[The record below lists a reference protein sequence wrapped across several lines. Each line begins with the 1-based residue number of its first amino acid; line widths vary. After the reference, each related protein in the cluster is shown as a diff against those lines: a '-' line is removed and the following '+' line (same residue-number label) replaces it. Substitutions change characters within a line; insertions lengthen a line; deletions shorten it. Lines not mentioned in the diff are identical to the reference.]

1 MARTAMGT
9 GGARPGNELGRDAAR
24 VGGGCPSPSEPA
36 AYRPRTGGGYSAAND
51 LATGSWHLGM
61 LGCARR
67 AVQVAPAAA
76 RAPSTMAHLGQ
87 SSGGWQGP
95 LCLFLSLFSCL
106 FVCLVVAAFVCA
118 LRRGRPRGCV
128 VVQSARH
135 GARRAAAPCFSSVYF
150 QPRPPCWA
158 HPLTRYAVGMGLGAG
173 SQGMV
178 GVASHP
184 ARCRVETTEH
194 GHHRRPRHRRGL
206 AFHYGT
212 GPCRKTCGRR
222 AIGGTRGGGGEV
234 AALILL
240 SSCSRRSRG
249 HMHMIAQSE
258 PQKGNRQT
266 QQSRPRHICNITRP
280 TVPKPVPVS
289 RRPLA
294 SSPSTPPTLRLS
306 PPFAARHA

>member
-1 MARTAMGT
+1 MVEGGLLAGRGQGMGEVGGNG
-9 GGARPGNELGRDAAR
+9 GGAGGWISLRC
-24 VGGGCPSPSEPA
+24 VGGAPVGVLLCNPRVTAHAVRRLRVFLLSTSSPA
-36 AYRPRTGGGYSAAND
+36 
-51 LATGSWHLGM
+51 
-61 LGCARR
+61 
-67 AVQVAPAAA
+67 
-76 RAPSTMAHLGQ
+76 
-87 SSGGWQGP
+87 
-95 LCLFLSLFSCL
+95 
-106 FVCLVVAAFVCA
+106 
-118 LRRGRPRGCV
+118 
-128 VVQSARH
+128 
-135 GARRAAAPCFSSVYF
+135 
-150 QPRPPCWA
+150 RPPCWA

-249 HMHMIAQSE
+249 HMHIIAQSE

-294 SSPSTPPTLRLS
+294 SSPSCPPTLRLS